1 MEIISELFVRQFIN
15 RQIISPDKK
24 EIYKTGLN
32 LIIADI
38 INFTLVLAIGV
49 ITKSF
54 ISGCIYLIMFWT
66 LRRFSGGFHAK
77 TYGVCRLVTLGTY
90 ILILLISMIINN
102 YLLICTFIC
111 DLITIITMIVFAPI
125 RHPNK
130 ELTEN
135 EVKANKLF
143 SVVVTIFYVTISI
156 ILTII
161 GRKEGIVIALVLL
174 AISVLMYIG
183 LYTNEKEVRKN
194 VQ

>member
-1 MEIISELFVRQFIN
+1 MEIISEFFIRQFIN
-15 RQIISPDKK
+15 RQLISPDKK

-38 INFTLVLAIGV
+38 INFTLVLTIGV
-49 ITKSF
+49 ITKSL
-54 ISGCIYLIMFWT
+54 INSCIYLIMFWT
-66 LRRFSGGFHAK
+66 LRRFSGGFHAR

-90 ILILLISMIINN
+90 ILILLVSNVLNN
-102 YLLICTFIC
+102 FLVVSSVICSI
-111 DLITIITMIVFAPI
+111 ITIVTMIVFAPI

-183 LYTNEKEVRKN
+183 LYTNGKEVRKN

>member
-1 MEIISELFVRQFIN
+1 MEIISEFFVRQFIN
-15 RQIISPDKK
+15 RQIISADKK

-38 INFTLVLAIGV
+38 INFSLVLAIGV

-54 ISGCIYLIMFWT
+54 VSSCIYLIMFWT
-66 LRRFSGGFHAK
+66 LRRFSGGFHAR

-90 ILILLISMIINN
+90 ILILLVSNVLNN
-102 YLLICTFIC
+102 FLLVSSVICSI
-111 DLITIITMIVFAPI
+111 ITIITMIVFAPI

-135 EVKANKLF
+135 EAKANKLF

-183 LYTNEKEVRKN
+183 LYTNGKEVRKN

>member
-90 ILILLISMIINN
+90 ILILLISRIIDN